1 MQPCAP
7 STIMLEVKTPAYA
20 FPTPYSEGRSMNK
33 AGELKFSTDL
43 WMRKT
48 KSTTPAVNELMK
60 IEELTTLFAT
70 KLAIQDATVPR
81 RGRKHDQS
89 SRDSSKRTANPWYTA
104 TTTFCPRAPY
114 FALVRPRSK
123 YNRVL
128 TDIDSLPKDA
138 LTVYP
143 PHAAAPL
150 LQPRSRPRVSSSS
163 SGSADESSCNE
174 LITPPSSP
182 LASVLLP
189 KALPDW
195 TAILESVVA

>member
-7 STIMLEVKTPAYA
+7 SIMFEVKAPAYA

-33 AGELKFSTDL
+33 AGELRFSADL

-48 KSTTPAVNELMK
+48 KSAMPTVNEPMK
-60 IEELTTLFAT
+60 IEELTTLFAK
-70 KLAIQDATVPR
+70 KLTIQDTTVPHR
-81 RGRKHDQS
+81 ERKHDRP
-89 SRDSSKRTANPWYTA
+89 SRDSSRRTTNPWYTA

-123 YNRVL
+123 YNGVP
-128 TDIDSLPKDA
+128 TDIDPLPKDA

-143 PHAAAPL
+143 PHAATPL
-150 LQPRSRPRVSSSS
+150 LKPCSRPSVSSSS

-182 LASVLLP
+182 PASVLLP

-195 TAILESVVA
+195 TAILESMVA

>member
-7 STIMLEVKTPAYA
+7 STIMLEVMTPAYA

-33 AGELKFSTDL
+33 AGELKFSADL

-48 KSTTPAVNELMK
+48 KSATPAVNEPLK
-60 IEELTTLFAT
+60 IEELTTLFAK
-70 KLAIQDATVPR
+70 KLTIRDTTVPR
-81 RGRKHDQS
+81 RGRKRDRP
-89 SRDSSKRTANPWYTA
+89 SRDSSRRTANPWYTA

-114 FALVRPRSK
+114 FALVKPRSK
-123 YNRVL
+123 YSPVP
-128 TDIDSLPKDA
+128 TDIDPLPKNA
-138 LTVYP
+138 FT
-143 PHAAAPL
+143 PHAATPL
-150 LQPRSRPRVSSSS
+150 LQSRSRPRVSSSS

-182 LASVLLP
+182 PASVLLP

>member
-33 AGELKFSTDL
+33 AGELKFSAEL

-48 KSTTPAVNELMK
+48 KSATPAVNEPMK
-60 IEELTTLFAT
+60 IEELTTLFAK
-70 KLAIQDATVPR
+70 KLTIQDTKVPR
-81 RGRKHDQS
+81 RGRKHDRL
-89 SRDSSKRTANPWYTA
+89 SRDSSRRTANPWYTA

-114 FALVRPRSK
+114 FALVRPRSNH
-123 YNRVL
+123 NRVP
-128 TDIDSLPKDA
+128 TDVDPLLKNA
-138 LTVYP
+138 LTAYP
-143 PHAAAPL
+143 THTAIPPL
-150 LQPRSRPRVSSSS
+150 QSRSRPRVSSSS

-182 LASVLLP
+182 PASVFLP

>member
-7 STIMLEVKTPAYA
+7 SAIMFEVKAPAYA
-20 FPTPYSEGRSMNK
+20 FPMPYSEGRNMNK
-33 AGELKFSTDL
+33 AGELKFSADL

-48 KSTTPAVNELMK
+48 KSAAPAVNEPMQ
-60 IEELTTLFAT
+60 IEELTTLFAK
-70 KLAIQDATVPR
+70 KLTIQDTTVPR
-81 RGRKHDQS
+81 RGRKHDRP
-89 SRDSSKRTANPWYTA
+89 SRDSSRRTANPWYTA

-114 FALVRPRSK
+114 FALVKPRSK
-123 YNRVL
+123 CNRVP
-128 TDIDSLPKDA
+128 TDIDPLLRDA
-138 LTVYP
+138 LTAYP
-143 PHAAAPL
+143 PHAATPL
-150 LQPRSRPRVSSSS
+150 LQSRSRPRASSSS

-182 LASVLLP
+182 PASVLLP